1 MTQHLLQ
8 LSHVAKSFT
17 LHNQN
22 GVTLNVLDD
31 VNLCVDA
38 GECIVLD
45 GPSGMGKSTLL
56 KLIYAN
62 YRATRGSILLNPQ
75 NLPPIEL
82 TQATARELIQIRK
95 STIGYVSQFLRVIP
109 RVSALDVVAEPLIE
123 EANNDPEVIRDAR
136 AQAALWLTRL
146 RIPERLWDLPP
157 ATFSGGEQQRIN
169 IARSMIKPR
178 ALLLLDEPTASLD
191 PVNTQTVIE
200 MIQESVAL
208 GTAAI
213 GIFHDQ
219 QVGNSVATRRIN
231 LGSFRK
237 AS

>member
-8 LSHVAKSFT
+8 LNDVAKSFT

-22 GVTLNVLDD
+22 GVTLNVLDA
-31 VNLCVDA
+31 VNFSIDA
-38 GECIVLD
+38 GECVVLN

-62 YRATRGSILLNPQ
+62 YRATRGNIILSRPAQPSID
-75 NLPPIEL
+75 L
-82 TQATARELIQIRK
+82 TQASAREMIQIRK
-95 STIGYVSQFLRVIP
+95 SAIGYVSQFLRVIP
-109 RVSALDVVAEPLIE
+109 RVSALDVVAEPLTE
-123 EANNDPEVIRDAR
+123 DAENNPEIIKQAR
-136 AQAALWLTRL
+136 EQAASWLTRL
-146 RIPERLWDLPP
+146 RIPERLWSLPP

-200 MIQESVAL
+200 MIQETIAA

-219 QVGNSVATRRIN
+219 QVGNSVATRHIN
-231 LGSFRK
+231 LGTFRK
-237 AS
+237 QE

>member
-8 LSHVAKSFT
+8 LSQVAKTFI

-22 GVTLNVLDD
+22 GVMLNVLED
-31 VNLCVDA
+31 VNFCLDA
-38 GECIVLD
+38 GECLVLD

-62 YRATRGSILLNPQ
+62 YRATFGNIVLNRD
-75 NLPPIEL
+75 NYPPIDL
-82 TQATARELIQIRK
+82 TQATARELIQLRQ

-123 EANNDPEVIRDAR
+123 DAYNDPAMISRAR
-136 AQAALWLTRL
+136 EQAANWLTRL
-146 RIPERLWDLPP
+146 RIPERLWSLPP

-200 MIQESVAL
+200 MIQESVAQ

-219 QVGNSVATRRIN
+219 QVGNRVATRRIN
-231 LGSFRK
+231 LASFRK
-237 AS
+237 AI